1 MSIFEL
7 MNYFWFRNENEP
19 CSLSEMALYHYFL
32 FEANRQHWVMPFKV
46 STQMIQARL
55 NTSKQNVMKARE
67 ALMKRGLI
75 NYSKGEGKG
84 KPALYTLHL
93 DAPENKETL
102 SQQLSQPLTQ
112 KLPHE
117 LTRPLPTTLT
127 STLPLSDIKDE
138 NTQNVEKK
146 KDSIPS
152 PSSSDKVVLTLSELR
167 EKLLSDEPW
176 QLNLSERLA
185 GIGINLSGDS
195 LKGKIKEFFDER
207 KGKGVT
213 EKEESDCREHV
224 FNWIR
229 YHANKKINYGQDSS
243 SQSKGGRV
251 EISANRPEDYK
262 GTC

>member
-112 KLPHE
+112 KLP
-117 LTRPLPTTLT
+117 
-127 STLPLSDIKDE
+127 LSDIKDE

-146 KDSIPS
+146 KDFIPS

-195 LKGKIKEFFDER
+195 LKGKIKEFFDEQ

>member
-19 CSLSEMALYHYFL
+19 CSLSEMALYHYLL
-32 FEANRQHWVMPFKV
+32 FEANRQRWATPFKV

-75 NYSKGEGKG
+75 SYSKGEGKG
-84 KPALYTLHL
+84 KPALYTLYL
-93 DAPENKETL
+93 VTSDGSKALPR
-102 SQQLSQPLTQ
+102 QLSQPLTQ
-112 KLPHE
+112 ELAQE
-117 LTRPLPTTLT
+117 LTQLLPVTLT
-127 STLPLSDIKDE
+127 PTLPLSNIKDE
-138 NTQNVEKK
+138 NTEYVEKK
-146 KDSIPS
+146 DSVPPS
-152 PSSSDKVVLTLSELR
+152 PPSSNKVVLTLPELR

-176 QLNLSERLA
+176 QLDLSKRLA

-195 LKGKIKEFFDER
+195 LKGKIKEFFDEQQ
-207 KGKGVT
+207 GKGIT
-213 EKEESDCREHV
+213 EKEEADCRKYV
-224 FNWIR
+224 FNWIS
-229 YHANKKINYGQDSS
+229 YHTNKRNSYGQNSRS
-243 SQSKGGRV
+243 ESKGGRT

>member
-84 KPALYTLHL
+84 KPALYTLYL

-117 LTRPLPTTLT
+117 LTRP
-127 STLPLSDIKDE
+127 LPLSDIKDE

-195 LKGKIKEFFDER
+195 LKGKIKEFFDEQ

>member
-7 MNYFWFRNENEP
+7 MNNFWFRNENEP

-117 LTRPLPTTLT
+117 LTRPLP
-127 STLPLSDIKDE
+127 LSDIKDE

-195 LKGKIKEFFDER
+195 LKGKIKEFFDEQ

>member
-117 LTRPLPTTLT
+117 LTRPLP
-127 STLPLSDIKDE
+127 LSDIKDE

-195 LKGKIKEFFDER
+195 LKGKIKEFFDEQ

>member
-67 ALMKRGLI
+67 ALMKRGFI

-117 LTRPLPTTLT
+117 LTRP
-127 STLPLSDIKDE
+127 LPLSDIKDE

-195 LKGKIKEFFDER
+195 LKGKIKEFFDEQ

>member
-195 LKGKIKEFFDER
+195 LK
-207 KGKGVT
+207 
-213 EKEESDCREHV
+213 
-224 FNWIR
+224 
-229 YHANKKINYGQDSS
+229 
-243 SQSKGGRV
+243 
-251 EISANRPEDYK
+251 
-262 GTC
+262 

>member
-19 CSLSEMALYHYFL
+19 CSLSETALYHYLL
-32 FEANRQHWVMPFKV
+32 FEANRQHWVVPFKV

-75 NYSKGEGKG
+75 SYSKGEGKG
-84 KPALYTLHL
+84 KPAIYTLHL
-93 DAPENKETL
+93 GTPDDSKDP
-102 SQQLSQPLTQ
+102 SQQLPQPLTQ
-112 KLPHE
+112 KLSHE
-117 LTRPLPTTLT
+117 LTQPLPATLT
-127 STLPLSDIKDE
+127 PTLPLSNIKDE
-138 NTQNVEKK
+138 NTEYVEKK
-146 KDSIPS
+146 EVGSPS
-152 PSSSDKVVLTLSELR
+152 PPSSDKVVLTLSELR
-167 EKLLSDEPW
+167 EKLLSDEFW
-176 QLNLSERLA
+176 QFNLSERLA

-195 LKGKIKEFFDER
+195 LKGKIKEFFDEQ

-213 EKEESDCREHV
+213 EKEESDCREYV
-224 FNWIR
+224 FNWIN
-229 YHANKKINYGQDSS
+229 YHTNKRNNYGQNSRS
-243 SQSKGGRV
+243 ESKGGRT